1 MAEIQRD
8 LTRIV
13 LAVFFIVAL
22 MGSAIWIL
30 RPFLGA
36 VVWAATIVV
45 ATWPFMRVIEAWL
58 WGKRWL
64 AVAAMTFLLLAVL
77 VVPLSLAIGTIVAN
91 VDEIAEWAKSLQNF
105 TMAPT
110 PEWLSGLP
118 LIGGAA
124 VEAWRYAAAAGIQ
137 DIAAKAAPYVGIV
150 ITWFVAQLGNIGV
163 LFVQFL
169 LTVVLAAAMY
179 ANGEYASER
188 IVRFGRRLAGAGGE
202 NAVLL
207 AGQTIRGVALGIVGT
222 ALAQSL
228 LAGIGL
234 LLAGVPFAAV
244 LTAVVFILCIAQLGP
259 LLVLAPA
266 VLWLYWVGSTI
277 WGTFLLVCGVV
288 AVTMDNFLRPILI
301 KRGAD
306 LPLLLIF
313 AGVIG
318 GLLAFGLIGIFVGP
332 VVLAVAH
339 KLLTAW
345 IDGEVEAAETADPQQ
360 PAGG

>member
-1 MAEIQRD
+1 
-8 LTRIV
+8 
-13 LAVFFIVAL
+13 
-22 MGSAIWIL
+22 
-30 RPFLGA
+30 
-36 VVWAATIVV
+36 
-45 ATWPFMRVIEAWL
+45 
-58 WGKRWL
+58 
-64 AVAAMTFLLLAVL
+64 
-77 VVPLSLAIGTIVAN
+77 
-91 VDEIAEWAKSLQNF
+91 
-105 TMAPT
+105 MAPT
-110 PEWLSGLP
+110 PEWLRGLP

-137 DIAAKAAPYVGIV
+137 DIAAKGAPYAGIV
-150 ITWFVAQLGNIGV
+150 IKWFVAQVGNIGV
-163 LFVQFL
+163 LFVEFL

-188 IVRFGRRLAGAGGE
+188 VLRFGRRLAGAGGE
-202 NAVLL
+202 NAVRL

-234 LLAGVPFAAV
+234 LLAGVPFAAA
-244 LTAVVFILCIAQLGP
+244 LTAVIFILCIAQLGP

-266 VLWLYWVGSTI
+266 VLWLYWVGSTL
-277 WGTFLLVCGVV
+277 WGTFLLACSVV

-301 KRGAD
+301 KRGAH

-339 KLLTAW
+339 TLLSAW
-345 IDGEVEAAETADPQQ
+345 VDGDVEEADTADPQQ
-360 PAGG
+360 PAGS

>member
-1 MAEIQRD
+1 
-8 LTRIV
+8 
-13 LAVFFIVAL
+13 
-22 MGSAIWIL
+22 
-30 RPFLGA
+30 
-36 VVWAATIVV
+36 
-45 ATWPFMRVIEAWL
+45 
-58 WGKRWL
+58 
-64 AVAAMTFLLLAVL
+64 
-77 VVPLSLAIGTIVAN
+77 LAIGAIVAN
-91 VDEIAEWAKSLQNF
+91 VDEIAEWARSLQHF
-105 TMAPT
+105 TMAPM
-110 PEWLSGLP
+110 PEWLRGLP

-137 DIAAKAAPYVGIV
+137 DIAARAAPYAGIV
-150 ITWFVAQLGNIGV
+150 LKWFVAQLGNIGV
-163 LFVQFL
+163 LFVEFL

-179 ANGEYASER
+179 ANGESASER
-188 IVRFGRRLAGAGGE
+188 VFQFGRRLAGSGGE

-234 LLAGVPFAAV
+234 LLASVPFAAV
-244 LTAVVFILCIAQLGP
+244 LTAVIFILCIAQLGP

-266 VLWLYWVGSTI
+266 VLWLYWVGSTL
-277 WGTFLLVCGVV
+277 WGTFLLVCSVV

-318 GLLAFGLIGIFVGP
+318 GLLAFGLIGLFVGP
-332 VVLAVAH
+332 VVLAVAQ
-339 KLLTAW
+339 KLLTVW
-345 IDGEVEAAETADPQQ
+345 VDGDVEAAETADPQP